1 MTTPG
6 VHIRAEAITMTY
18 RSGAAGLTV
27 FQNLYADIHPG
38 ERVAIVGESGAGK
51 STFLYLLGGLD
62 RPTEGAVYYDDR
74 NIFAL
79 DEPALAQFRNRS
91 LGFVWQMNSLLPEF
105 TALENVSLPLR
116 TRGLDRAAAE
126 AAARER
132 LAEVGL
138 AQRAHHRPG
147 ALSGGEQQRVAFARA
162 LVANPRA
169 LLADEPTGNL
179 DFRTGATIAALLE
192 DLQRQH
198 RFTTVVVTHNLA
210 FARRFDRIL
219 QLKEGVFVP
228 YQE

>member
-1 MTTPG
+1 MSSG
-6 VHIRAEAITMTY
+6 GIHIQADNVTMTY
-18 RSGAAGLTV
+18 RSGPAPLTV
-27 FQNLYADIHPG
+27 LENLSVAIQPG

-62 RPTEGAVYYDDR
+62 RPTAGAVRYDGR
-74 NIFAL
+74 NILELA
-79 DEPALAQFRNRS
+79 EPELAAFRNES

-105 TALENVSLPLR
+105 SALENVAMPLYA
-116 TRGLDRAAAE
+116 RGVAREQAAQ
-126 AAARER
+126 AASER

-138 AQRAHHRPG
+138 AGRAHHRPG

-179 DFRTGATIAALLE
+179 DFRTGETIARLLDE
-192 DLQRQH
+192 LHARH
-198 RFTTVVVTHNLA
+198 GFTAVVVTHNLA

-219 QLKEGVFVP
+219 QLREGVFVP
-228 YQE
+228 FEE